1 VAGNIANGLEPVAG
15 AGNPYASIVR
25 EVIHEFD
32 VRADAQGRLWLFLGT
47 DSGFE
52 GKTRIYLQHVT
63 VQLSRQKV

>member
-1 VAGNIANGLEPVAG
+1 
-15 AGNPYASIVR
+15 
-25 EVIHEFD
+25 VIHEFD
-32 VRADAQGRLWLFLGT
+32 VRADTQGRLWLFLGT